1 MWNTIRTLAAV
12 MILGMAAGCGPDQGT
27 TRDPAID
34 GTAPGTT
41 PGTAPGMTPGAA
53 PGTVPGQDPATA
65 PGMMPGDTMHMD
77 TVPRTGAPGAPGT
90 TGG

>member
-1 MWNTIRTLAAV
+1 MRNTIRTLAAV
-12 MILGMAAGCGPDQGT
+12 MILGVAAGCGPDQGT

-34 GTAPGTT
+34 GTT
-41 PGTAPGMTPGAA
+41 PG
-53 PGTVPGQDPATA
+53 TA